1 VKPIYLAALALA
13 LFGCASTSEIDQKI
27 KEYDETAQSEWKH
40 RLDAALANDQ
50 RLTELLASESMA
62 VGYMRGYR
70 QALKDNNLV
79 KESRIPGI
87 EGPE

>member
-1 VKPIYLAALALA
+1 MKTIYLAALALI
-13 LFGCASTSEIDQKI
+13 LCGCASTSEIDAKI
-27 KEYDETAQSEWKH
+27 KEYDEIKEAKWMD
-40 RLDAALANDQ
+40 RLDVALENDQ
-50 RLTELLASESMA
+50 RLTELLSREAMA
-62 VGYMRGYR
+62 TGYMRGYR